1 MPESRLSIE
10 RAASGWPALREVLAR
25 SRTCGDSLRGV
36 AKKPDLR
43 HITATELH
51 PLVVGLDTIGL
62 DPENERAHPRANLDR
77 IKYSLRRFGVRGA
90 LSLRAGELV
99 TKGNGTLQA
108 LRELAEERATGLW
121 DGAPKGKLAW
131 AHVPVLEFDDSP
143 AAAAEYR
150 VLDNRSGEN
159 AGWERGALEAS
170 FETFPDVDWSQAWTT
185 AELAAEFEG
194 WGADD
199 EKPSGDGG
207 GGGGGGPSEDEEPP
221 IPEPP
226 AEPITQFGDVIQIGP
241 HTLHCAD
248 CMEVMRAMPDNS
260 VDFIG
265 TDPPYGLSPDG
276 KARTWD
282 DIEALRAEGKSGPN
296 KGFMGKV
303 WDAGVPGITWARE
316 CLRVLKP
323 GGFLVAFSATRTYHR
338 LGCAVED
345 AGFEIRDM
353 LDWLQW
359 QGFPKSLAVGAAI
372 DEMLGVEREVVIGE
386 SPWNSRKP
394 NGSGGVSSVG
404 LNETPG
410 APDITAPASDLAAIW
425 EGFGTALKP
434 AKEPAVVARK
444 PLDAIAPEEAAD
456 LLGQDHAWSNKA
468 ATPTA
473 PEPGDTEAM
482 TKKRKAAAKRWGEV
496 PEGAIEWRA
505 RPLRPDVEG
514 RLELRVDGEVV
525 ATREGAK
532 FSKAKLCTVA
542 LNVLKWGTGAI
553 NIDAGRFADG
563 DPAWPGPDGNA
574 WKSGGTSRWPANIY
588 ACPKPATSERN
599 AGTEDLP
606 QLEKAQLAGAMDP
619 NDPVSE
625 RFRSKPMGN
634 IHPTCKPRK
643 LFVQL
648 LALFC
653 PPGGHVVEPFCGSGT
668 MLVAAAGRDCR
679 VTACELEPAYADIS
693 RARGEWALRPS
704 EPAAP
709 ARRTPARDG
718 DKRQARR
725 RVQTLIDNGQL
736 PKPEDVTCA
745 DCKAKPARE
754 YDHHLGYAAEHHED
768 VVALCAVCHHAR
780 AKAPA

>member
-276 KARTWD
+276 KART
-282 DIEALRAEGKSGPN
+282 IN
-296 KGFMGKV
+296 
-303 WDAGVPGITWARE
+303 DARSLWRETGIR
-316 CLRVLKP
+316 RI
-323 GGFLVAFSATRTYHR
+323 AT
-338 LGCAVED
+338 
-345 AGFEIRDM
+345 
-353 LDWLQW
+353 
-359 QGFPKSLAVGAAI
+359 
-372 DEMLGVEREVVIGE
+372 
-386 SPWNSRKP
+386 
-394 NGSGGVSSVG
+394 
-404 LNETPG
+404 
-410 APDITAPASDLAAIW
+410 
-425 EGFGTALKP
+425 
-434 AKEPAVVARK
+434 
-444 PLDAIAPEEAAD
+444 
-456 LLGQDHAWSNKA
+456 
-468 ATPTA
+468 
-473 PEPGDTEAM
+473 
-482 TKKRKAAAKRWGEV
+482 AAK
-496 PEGAIEWRA
+496 I
-505 RPLRPDVEG
+505 
-514 RLELRVDGEVV
+514 
-525 ATREGAK
+525 
-532 FSKAKLCTVA
+532 
-542 LNVLKWGTGAI
+542 
-553 NIDAGRFADG
+553 
-563 DPAWPGPDGNA
+563 
-574 WKSGGTSRWPANIY
+574 
-588 ACPKPATSERN
+588 
-599 AGTEDLP
+599 
-606 QLEKAQLAGAMDP
+606 
-619 NDPVSE
+619 
-625 RFRSKPMGN
+625 
-634 IHPTCKPRK
+634 
-643 LFVQL
+643 
-648 LALFC
+648 
-653 PPGGHVVEPFCGSGT
+653 
-668 MLVAAAGRDCR
+668 
-679 VTACELEPAYADIS
+679 
-693 RARGEWALRPS
+693 
-704 EPAAP
+704 
-709 ARRTPARDG
+709 
-718 DKRQARR
+718 ARR
-725 RVQTLIDNGQL
+725 RSTARSIRASSGHCACSPSASPSASSTSVTFVTL
-736 PKPEDVTCA
+736 TCLHPWILRATISTERSGSPRFSRSSSSVVIA
-745 DCKAKPARE
+745 D
-754 YDHHLGYAAEHHED
+754 LG
-768 VVALCAVCHHAR
+768 C
-780 AKAPA
+780 